1 LKSIPGIDSQVASLK
16 ARPRGQGVLRVTRE
30 KGVSLCLAGCAKLK
44 EQWSLAMGETS
55 ELPTQSGQ
63 SYPEKRTVPRYSFIA
78 HVEIIEPASDTRIA
92 GRVSEISRKGCY
104 VDVLITLPPGTFIQL
119 KIVRDLGTFSTK
131 GKIIYAQE
139 AMGMGVAFLDMGDDQ
154 LKILDAWL
162 AEIAA

>member
-1 LKSIPGIDSQVASLK
+1 VK
-16 ARPRGQGVLRVTRE
+16 ARPCGQGVLRVTKE
-30 KGVSLCLAGCAKLK
+30 KAVSLGVGCCAKLK
-44 EQWSLAMGETS
+44 EHWSVAMGETS
-55 ELPTQSGQ
+55 DLPSQTGQ
-63 SYPEKRTVPRYSFIA
+63 SYREKRTVPRYSFIA
-78 HVEIIEPASDTRIA
+78 HVEVIEPASDTRIA

-104 VDVLITLPPGTFIQL
+104 IDVLITLPPGTFIQL

-139 AMGMGVAFLDMGDDQ
+139 AMGMGVAFLDIGEDQ